1 LREGYRLAL
10 KVHLVDGTYELFR
23 AYYAV
28 PPRTAL
34 DGRPVAAVR
43 GLIQTM
49 LALLRSADVTHV
61 ACAFDHVIESFRN
74 GLLDGYKTGANVPE
88 DIKSQFDLA
97 ETATSALGVVV
108 WPMEEFEADDAL
120 ATAAARWGDDPEVE
134 QVVVC
139 SPDKDLTQVV
149 RGNRVV
155 CLDRRRNIVLD
166 QAGVEAKLGVSPG
179 AVPDFLALV
188 GDTADGIPGIPGWG
202 RKSAAQVLRRYGHI
216 EQIPLDPSAWDIKVR
231 GAEALASNLNERR
244 GDAMLY
250 RILATLRLDVPLTEI
265 LEDLRWR
272 GVPRRDFRE
281 LCRDLG
287 FEGLMDSPHRWAD
300 DR

>member
-1 LREGYRLAL
+1 M

-28 PPRTAL
+28 PPRAAP

-43 GLIQTM
+43 GLVQTM
-49 LALLRSADVTHV
+49 LALLRSEDVTHV

-74 GLLDGYKTGANVPE
+74 GLFAGYKTGANVPE

-108 WPMEEFEADDAL
+108 WPMDEFEADDAL
-120 ATAAARWGDDPEVE
+120 ATAAARWGDAPEVE

-139 SPDKDLTQVV
+139 SPDKDLNQVV
-149 RGNRVV
+149 RGTRVV
-155 CLDRRRNIVLD
+155 CLDRRRDIVLD

-179 AVPDFLALV
+179 SVPDYLALV

-202 RKSAAQVLRRYGHI
+202 RRTAAQALRRYGHI
-216 EQIPLDPSAWDIKVR
+216 EQIPVDASAWDIKIR
-231 GAEALASNLNERR
+231 GAEALASGLNERR
-244 GDAMLY
+244 GDARLY
-250 RILATLRLDVPLTEI
+250 RILATLRQDVPLAET
-265 LEDLRWR
+265 LEDLQWR
-272 GVPRRDFRE
+272 GVPRRDFQK

-287 FEGLMDSPHRWAD
+287 FEGLVDSPHRWTD

>member
-1 LREGYRLAL
+1 M

-28 PPRTAL
+28 PPMAAP

-43 GLIQTM
+43 GLVQTM
-49 LALLRSADVTHV
+49 LALLRSEDVTHV

-74 GLLDGYKTGANVPE
+74 GLFAGYKTGANVPE
-88 DIKSQFDLA
+88 DIKSQFNLA

-108 WPMEEFEADDAL
+108 WPMDEFEADDAL

-149 RGNRVV
+149 RGTRVV
-155 CLDRRRNIVLD
+155 CLDRRRDIVLD

-179 AVPDFLALV
+179 SVPDYLALV

-202 RKSAAQVLRRYGHI
+202 RRTAAQALRRYGHI
-216 EQIPLDPSAWDIKVR
+216 EQIPVDVSTWDIKIR
-231 GAEALASNLNERR
+231 GAEALASGLNERR
-244 GDAMLY
+244 GDARLY
-250 RILATLRLDVPLTEI
+250 RILATLRLDVPLAET
-265 LEDLRWR
+265 LEDLRWQ
-272 GVPRRDFRE
+272 GVPRREFRE
-281 LCRDLG
+281 LCKELG
-287 FEGLMDSPHRWAD
+287 FEGLMNSPHRWAD
-300 DR
+300 GR